1 MAVTN
6 DDSDFPDREP
16 NNVEANS
23 VGACLGNPT

>member
-6 DDSDFPDREP
+6 DDSDLPDREP

-23 VGACLGNPT
+23 VGACRRV